1 MADQVY
7 LIPGV
12 GLYKDTGQDSVKL
25 IPGGGLY
32 KEQSG
37 AEPPSENWAHTI
49 NTILA
54 ANIDSING
62 VSISNIQSVN
72 GVE

>member
-12 GLYKDTGQDSVKL
+12 GLYKDTEQDKVVL

-32 KEQSG
+32 KEQTGSTPATFNPAWAKECNKLLSG
-37 AEPPSENWAHTI
+37 
-49 NTILA
+49 
-54 ANIDSING
+54 
-62 VSISNIQSVN
+62 
-72 GVE
+72 GVENV